1 MVKTYQ
7 KQKRLRKG
15 GKNTQKNCTKKVLII
30 QITTVVWLELDILES
45 ESQVGLRNNYYEQS

>member
-1 MVKTYQ
+1 M
-7 KQKRLRKG
+7 
-15 GKNTQKNCTKKVLII
+15 VLIT